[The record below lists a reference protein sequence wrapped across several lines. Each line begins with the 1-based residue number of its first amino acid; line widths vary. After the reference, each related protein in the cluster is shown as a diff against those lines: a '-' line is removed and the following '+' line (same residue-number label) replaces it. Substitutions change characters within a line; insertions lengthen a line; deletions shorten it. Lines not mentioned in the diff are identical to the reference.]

1 MGGGDVSVAQIL
13 ERVRREGL
21 LGPEHVTAAAEPA
34 QPVARQVVLP
44 QGPLFHFSHSSF
56 SQSSIPSNS
65 VRDNSNMAERKVL
78 SKYYPP
84 DFDPSA
90 IEQKKRSGKDGKA
103 VAKVAT
109 IRLMTPFSMR
119 CTHCGQHIPKGRKF
133 NSRKELAEDKYMGSQ
148 VYRFYIRCIGCSGEI
163 TFCTDPKNRDYRCER
178 GATRNFEVWRDD
190 AADKYKDETEEQTI
204 DRLEKEHG
212 AEEEQ
217 LKRDKMADL
226 EDKMH
231 DSKREMEIADA
242 IDGIRTRN
250 ARMERTETHGDKAA
264 MATVQQK
271 IDEEALRR
279 AKAEEEEDRK
289 ALEGF
294 REKQRAAKSA
304 ALDAQIER
312 EEAERKAF
320 QAQYVADMHAK
331 RLLVRERMR
340 ARKAKE
346 AAAKAKEA
354 EAKAKALTTPSA
366 NRDDSAAL

>member
-56 SQSSIPSNS
+56 SQSSIHSNS

-163 TFCTDPKNRDYRCER
+163 TFCTDPK
-178 GATRNFEVWRDD
+178 
-190 AADKYKDETEEQTI
+190 
-204 DRLEKEHG
+204 
-212 AEEEQ
+212 
-217 LKRDKMADL
+217 
-226 EDKMH
+226 
-231 DSKREMEIADA
+231 SK
-242 IDGIRTRN
+242 
-250 ARMERTETHGDKAA
+250 
-264 MATVQQK
+264 
-271 IDEEALRR
+271 
-279 AKAEEEEDRK
+279 
-289 ALEGF
+289 F
-294 REKQRAAKSA
+294 
-304 ALDAQIER
+304 
-312 EEAERKAF
+312 
-320 QAQYVADMHAK
+320 
-331 RLLVRERMR
+331 
-340 ARKAKE
+340 
-346 AAAKAKEA
+346 
-354 EAKAKALTTPSA
+354 
-366 NRDDSAAL
+366 